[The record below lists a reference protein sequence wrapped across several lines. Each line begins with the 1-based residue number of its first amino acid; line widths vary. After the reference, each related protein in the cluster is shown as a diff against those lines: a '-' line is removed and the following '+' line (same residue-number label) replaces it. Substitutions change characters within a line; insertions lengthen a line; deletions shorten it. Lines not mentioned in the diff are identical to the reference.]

1 MEVETPSSAGGPRSA
16 ATYAAIACGFALL
29 FLAPAVAVP
38 AVGTAL
44 SAVATALL
52 AGIAA
57 RALWSTAL
65 AVRTPTP
72 PDPPSEW
79 PSVSVVVTA
88 YNEADALPE
97 TVAAC
102 RDLEYPGD
110 VEVLLCY
117 ESASTDGTARIA
129 EEAARR
135 HDRVTAVRRD
145 APPGGK
151 AAAVNYALD
160 RVAGEVVASIDA
172 NQRPDPAMLERGV
185 RWFRDDDVRCVK
197 GRCYGSNATD
207 SLLALHATVERH
219 LLERAEFY
227 ARDVFGGFTLFTGG
241 QVLFRADLVDDIGP
255 FDESVLI
262 EDVEMACRVHRAGE
276 DVRVDPGV
284 VTYEDNP
291 ATLDAWLSQRKRWAR
306 GAFQVARRHAL
317 AMLRSPRVSLVT
329 KLDAGFTFGY
339 VLIAPLLILAL
350 PALWL
355 ASPPLR
361 DAPLPAALRL
371 SPAVAG
377 LVAAAVVFAL
387 DYAADRSHAPR
398 EYAAP
403 FTLWAYAALQSS
415 VVVTAFLD
423 EFVLD
428 APVTYVTSSTEDAGA
443 SSHD

>member
-1 MEVETPSSAGGPRSA
+1 MQVQTPSSAGGPRSA
-16 ATYAAIACGFALL
+16 ATYAAVACGFVLL
-29 FLAPAVAVP
+29 FLAPAIAIP
-38 AVGTAL
+38 AVGDAL
-44 SAVATALL
+44 SAVGTALL

-72 PDPPSEW
+72 PPPAEW

-88 YNEADALPE
+88 YNEADTLPE

-102 RDLEYPGD
+102 RELEYPGSL
-110 VEVLLCY
+110 EVVLCY

-129 EEAARR
+129 EEAARA
-135 HDRVTAVRRD
+135 HDCITAVRRD

-160 RVAGEVVASIDA
+160 RAAGEVVASIDA
-172 NQRPDPAMLERGV
+172 NQRPDPAMLRRGV

-197 GRCYGSNATD
+197 GRCYGTNATD
-207 SLLALHATVERH
+207 SLIALHATVERH

-241 QVLFRADLVDDIGP
+241 QVLFRADLTDDLGP

-262 EDVEMACRVHRAGE
+262 EDVDMACRVHRAGG

-291 ATLDAWLSQRKRWAR
+291 ASLSAWLSQRKRWAR

-317 AMLRSPRVSLVT
+317 AMLRSPRVPLVT

-339 VLIAPLLILAL
+339 VLIAPLLVLAF
-350 PALWL
+350 PALWV
-355 ASPPLR
+355 AAPPLR
-361 DAPLPAALRL
+361 DAPVAAALRF
-371 SPAVAG
+371 SPAAAG

-387 DYAADRSHAPR
+387 DSAADRSHARR
-398 EYAAP
+398 EYLAP
-403 FTLWAYAALQSS
+403 FTLWAYAALQSA

-428 APVTYVTSSTEDAGA
+428 APVTYVTSSTEDASAG
-443 SSHD
+443 SDD